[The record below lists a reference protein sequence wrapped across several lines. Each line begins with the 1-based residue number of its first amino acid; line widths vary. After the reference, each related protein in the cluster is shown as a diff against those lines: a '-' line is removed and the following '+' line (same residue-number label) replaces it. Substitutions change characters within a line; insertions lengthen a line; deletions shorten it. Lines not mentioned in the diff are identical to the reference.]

1 MEGNKMYS
9 EKQKDN
15 SLYLMLYISLLM
27 ILIFLLGYIFEIKA
41 ENCIEPKKIILI
53 K

>member
-1 MEGNKMYS
+1 MYS

-41 ENCIEPKKIILI
+41 ENYTETKMMILM

>member
-1 MEGNKMYS
+1 MYS

-15 SLYLMLYISLLM
+15 SLYLMVYISLLM

-41 ENCIEPKKIILI
+41 ESNVETMKMILL

>member
-1 MEGNKMYS
+1 MEVNKMYT

-15 SLYLMLYISLLM
+15 SLYLMMYISLLM
-27 ILIFLLGYIFEIKA
+27 ILLFLLGYIFEIKA
-41 ENCIEPKKIILI
+41 ENYIETKKMVLL

>member
-1 MEGNKMYS
+1 MYS

-41 ENCIEPKKIILI
+41 ENYIETKKMILI

>member
-9 EKQKDN
+9 EKTKDN
-15 SLYLMLYISLLM
+15 SLYLMVSISLLM
-27 ILIFLLGYIFEIKA
+27 ILIFLLGYVFEIKA
-41 ENCIEPKKIILI
+41 EDKIETKKIILL